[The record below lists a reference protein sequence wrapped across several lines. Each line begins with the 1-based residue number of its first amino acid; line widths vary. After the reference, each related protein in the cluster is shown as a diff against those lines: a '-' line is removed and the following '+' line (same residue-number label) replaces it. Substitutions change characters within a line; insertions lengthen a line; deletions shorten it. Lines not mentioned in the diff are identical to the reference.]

1 MGQIAQLKEMLEQSK
16 RIVFLGGAGV
26 STESGIPDFRSENG
40 IFQAISKYG
49 HEPETLLSY
58 PFFIRNPDVFYA
70 YYRDCLLYPDAK
82 PNDAHYALAEL
93 ERQKKLTAVVTQ
105 NIDDLHQRAGSKNVL
120 EVHGSLYRN
129 YCMNCGKK
137 YSIDDISNC
146 KEAPRCDC
154 GGLIRPDIVMY
165 GEMLNEDVVDRAI
178 RNIQEADL
186 LIVGGTSLVVYP
198 AAGLINYFHGRDLV
212 IINKSITDYDNRA
225 SLVIHDS
232 IGKTL
237 KQAILEE

>member
-1 MGQIAQLKEMLEQSK
+1 MEQVAQLKEMLEQSK
-16 RIVFLGGAGV
+16 RVVFLGGAGV

-49 HEPETLLSY
+49 HEPEVLLSY
-58 PFFIRNPDVFYA
+58 PFFIRNPDVFFA
-70 YYRDCLLYPDAK
+70 YYRDCLLYPQAK

-93 ERQKKLTAVVTQ
+93 EKQGKLTAVVTQ

-129 YCMNCGKK
+129 YCMNCGKT
-137 YSIDDISNC
+137 YSMEYVSGLSGTP
-146 KEAPRCDC
+146 KCDC

-165 GEMLNEDVVDRAI
+165 GEMLNDDVVDQAVKQ
-178 RNIQEADL
+178 IQEADL

-198 AAGLINYFHGRDLV
+198 AAGLINYFRGRNLV
-212 IINKSITDYDNRA
+212 IINKSITAYDRRA

-237 KQAILEE
+237 KQAVLEK